1 MDQAQVASTGRFD
14 SKAVAALYSVAVN
27 VVLIGANMPS
37 VLAEISFISNPSDEQ
52 WLKKPESRQRV
63 AEGLYR
69 GIETYLQNTNSL
81 SLNQI
86 HAAAGNRAGI
96 VARSGNSQ

>member
-1 MDQAQVASTGRFD
+1 
-14 SKAVAALYSVAVN
+14 
-27 VVLIGANMPS
+27 MPS

-63 AEGLYR
+63 AEGLYH

-81 SLNQI
+81 SLNQTRPPP
-86 HAAAGNRAGI
+86 GNHSGI
-96 VARSGNSQ
+96 VARSGNWQ

>member
-1 MDQAQVASTGRFD
+1 MKRLGNHAILPEPSRTLSPRAWQTAT
-14 SKAVAALYSVAVN
+14 
-27 VVLIGANMPS
+27 VVIGANMPS
-37 VLAEISFISNPSDEQ
+37 VLAESSFIPNPSDEQ

-81 SLNQI
+81 SLNQT
-86 HAAAGNRAGI
+86 HPAPGNRSGI
-96 VARSGNSQ
+96 VARSGNPQ

>member
-1 MDQAQVASTGRFD
+1 
-14 SKAVAALYSVAVN
+14 

-37 VLAEISFISNPSDEQ
+37 VLAEISFISNPADEQ
-52 WLKKPESRQRV
+52 WLKKPESRQRI

-81 SLNQI
+81 TVNQI
-86 HAAAGNRAGI
+86 HPTAANRSGI
-96 VARSGNSQ
+96 VARSGNPQ